1 VTTAYATKRRYPRK
15 PLREPALVRCDRVPV
30 AEGFTRTRVVGL
42 GGCGFESDE
51 PLGVGRFVELVF
63 RLERHTVRALGRIVY
78 ERPLEPGRYEVG
90 VEFLRIPEE
99 HRAAIRELF
108 SEETGDAAA
117 PAEPEN

>member
-1 VTTAYATKRRYPRK
+1 MSTVYPTKRRYPRR
-15 PLREPALVRCDRVPV
+15 PIRGAALVRCDRVPV

-51 PLGVGRFVELVF
+51 LLGVGRFVELVL
-63 RLERHTVRALGRIVY
+63 RLERHTIRALGRIVY

-108 SEETGDAAA
+108 PEEAA
-117 PAEPEN
+117 PAEPEV

>member
-1 VTTAYATKRRYPRK
+1 VSTVYPTKRRYPRR
-15 PLREPALVRCDRVPV
+15 PIRGAALVRCDRVPV

-51 PLGVGRFVELVF
+51 LLGVGRFVELVL
-63 RLERHTVRALGRIVY
+63 RLERHTIRALGRIVY

-108 SEETGDAAA
+108 PEEAA
-117 PAEPEN
+117 PAEPEV